1 MKKTLITFLILF
13 CSIVINAQE
22 NKLLTELNKIDAGDN
37 QVFHIIKNPI
47 SNLEENDLIQNL
59 KKKLK
64 SELNTI
70 YSCMDSYANSK
81 ELRLNKNETSELKR
95 RIEHI
100 SSEFYKSKKYALVKT
115 SGGIAPIYGVGMDT
129 ILNKKVAIVYL
140 GGDCSMTEIDMK
152 WDEIT
157 LIFNEKMKSLLSK

>member
-1 MKKTLITFLILF
+1 MEKSLIPFLILI
-13 CSIVINAQE
+13 CSFAVNAQE
-22 NKLLTELNKIDAGDN
+22 NKLLAELNRIDDIDN
-37 QVFHIIKNPI
+37 QVFHIIKNPV
-47 SNLEENDLIQNL
+47 SNIKDNDLTLGL

-81 ELRLNKNETSELKR
+81 ELKLDENEISELKTR
-95 RIEHI
+95 VKNI
-100 SSEFYKSKKYALVKT
+100 SSEFYKSKKYTLVKT

-140 GGDCSMTEIDMK
+140 GGDCSMTEVDMK

-157 LIFNEKMKSLLSK
+157 EIFNKKMKSLLSK